1 MVESLE
7 NMMKEVDH
15 DLKLDKSD
23 LMRESIRTPYLYS
36 KYLKY
41 WTMCGL
47 ACSKIQKEYDIL
59 YKERWEYY
67 NGKATDEVYKEEPF
81 DTKVLRADV
90 PIYLKAD
97 PKLAKVEEK
106 LEYFKMRVD
115 FLEKT
120 LSNIEK
126 RQWNIKNAI
135 EWKKFQEGVI

>member
-7 NMMKEVDH
+7 KLMSETDN
-15 DLKLDKSD
+15 DLKLDKLD
-23 LMRESIRTPYLYS
+23 LLRESLRTPYLYS

-47 ACSKIQKEYDIL
+47 ACSKVQKEYDIL

-67 NGKATDEVYKEEPF
+67 NGKATDEVYREEPF
-81 DTKVLRADV
+81 DMKVIRGDI
-90 PIYLKAD
+90 PMYLKAD
-97 PKLAKVEEK
+97 DKLAKVEEK
-106 LEYFKMRVD
+106 LEYYKIRVE

-120 LSNIEK
+120 LKNIEN
-126 RQWNIKNAI
+126 RNWNIKNAI